1 MALRCCAG
9 SKIFLR
15 ARSLPLGV
23 ATLPSLVSDP
33 LPVDLSAA
41 RAAIAALLRAVGAPV
56 ERDPELEHTPERV
69 ADMFVNE
76 LLDGYRVDIR
86 SLLRDG
92 VATSEP
98 GLVLLT
104 DVRFTFVCPHH
115 LLPSIGRA
123 HIAYLPG
130 PRVVGLGTIVKLV
143 EAFAHRLVLQETL
156 GQQIADALCEHLE
169 ARGAAV
175 LVRGTHACLSARGQ
189 EQRDAAVI
197 TSAFAGELLEGAE
210 RAAFFHALSAFEK
223 GAER

>member
-1 MALRCCAG
+1 M
-9 SKIFLR
+9 
-15 ARSLPLGV
+15 
-23 ATLPSLVSDP
+23 SDS

-56 ERDPELEHTPERV
+56 GRDPELEHTPERV

-86 SLLRDG
+86 GLLRDG

-98 GLVLLT
+98 GLVLLR

-115 LLPSIGRA
+115 LVPSVGRA

-130 PRVVGLGTIVKLV
+130 PRVVGLGTIVKLA
-143 EAFAHRLVLQETL
+143 EAYAHRLVLQETL
-156 GQQIADALCEHLE
+156 GQQIAESLCEHLE

-175 LVRGTHACLSARGQ
+175 LIHGTHACLSARGQ
-189 EQRDAAVI
+189 QQRDAAVV
-197 TSAFAGELLEGAE
+197 TNAFAGVMREGRE
-210 RAAFFHALSAFEK
+210 RDEFFRSLAAFDGVSDRK
-223 GAER
+223 